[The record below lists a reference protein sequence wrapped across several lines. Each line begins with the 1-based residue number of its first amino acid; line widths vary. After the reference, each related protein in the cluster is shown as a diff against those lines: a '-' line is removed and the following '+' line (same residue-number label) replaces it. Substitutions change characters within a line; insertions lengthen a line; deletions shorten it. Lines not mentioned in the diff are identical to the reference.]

1 MVTIKNKQILID
13 DKPVMI
19 MCGEIHYFRLKR
31 EDWQDRINKLKD
43 AGLNTIA
50 SYVPWLCHETIEGNI
65 DLTGQ
70 TRPELDLLGFI
81 DLCKQNGLYFFLRP
95 GPFIMAEIKN
105 EGIPFWVYE
114 KHPELVPIT
123 WDGVT
128 VPTKTLDYLA
138 PSFLA
143 ETKKWYKAVMDAV
156 KPRLQPFGGNIIGI
170 QLDNEIGM
178 LSWVS
183 NSPDLT
189 DYVIDGFGR
198 WLRGKYEETILKLRY
213 PFDLD
218 DKEALKELLQSP
230 SESYVANFT
239 QDLGYYMRS
248 RFSEYVAIL
257 RSFAEESGIEGV
269 PYIINIHGT
278 SGGRAFTY
286 PIGISQLY
294 EAYTQAQDYLSG
306 SDIYLG
312 DLSMN
317 NFQDLYII
325 NGFMDSV
332 NLPDQPLTSLEFE
345 CGDGNYGSNLGG
357 RYDPSAA
364 DFKTRMCIAQ
374 GNRMLNYYLFTGGI
388 NYVLDPKPNDGNG
401 RIAFTGERHG
411 FAAPVSPEGELNYT
425 YPRMARTIRSIMAL
439 ADNVA
444 VMEEEHDNVS
454 FAFIPDYFMTEYRY
468 PKSNIMKEMFGNIEA
483 NRGGGAWEIVGRAML
498 LTGYRFS
505 AVDIQNKEINPD
517 ITKVL
522 VLSSA
527 RYMHGRIQK
536 KLADY
541 LYAGGNILLYGE
553 VPLFDME
560 GIPCR
565 ILADALGVKITGCR
579 TSEHYHYLSV
589 RADGWA
595 STRPEVRSNYAQT
608 FELGDQQAILRTC
621 DTGEVCGFES
631 SIGKGKAIVIAA
643 AYECDIMFFKT
654 ILEKLSANASL
665 THDCPYHGIFMTS
678 TASKNAERFLHIL
691 NLDGFEKK
699 FRIKD
704 KGEFLFDGHEFLLGK
719 KDGVMLPL
727 NLRVGN
733 VTILYSTS
741 EVIEVKED
749 SISFRLTQTEDV
761 IAFAAQ
767 TDVKPSQDYKVDR
780 QKDKVIVKS
789 CKHFCAD
796 DCFTVHFG
804 SLQ

>member
-1 MVTIKNKQILID
+1 MVTIKNKQILIE
-13 DKPVMI
+13 DKPAMI
-19 MCGEIHYFRLKR
+19 MCGEIHYFRIKK

-43 AGLNTIA
+43 AGLNTVA
-50 SYVPWLCHETIEGNI
+50 SYVPWLCHETTEGNI

-70 TRPELDLLGFI
+70 TRSELDLVGFI

-95 GPFIMAEIKN
+95 GPFIMAEMKN
-105 EGIPFWVYE
+105 EGIPYWVYE
-114 KHPELVPIT
+114 KHPELVPVS
-123 WDGVT
+123 WDGTT
-128 VPTKTLDYLA
+128 VLTKTIDYLA
-138 PSFLA
+138 PNFLK
-143 ETKKWYKAVMDAV
+143 EVKKWYKAVMEAV
-156 KPRLQPFGGNIIGI
+156 KPHLQPFGGNIIGI

-189 DYVIDGFGR
+189 DIVIDDFVY
-198 WLRGKYEETILKLRY
+198 WLRSKYEDAILKFRY
-213 PFDLD
+213 PFNLD
-218 DKEALKELLQSP
+218 DKRALKELFQSP
-230 SESYVANFT
+230 SESYAANFT
-239 QDLGYYMRS
+239 QDIGHYMRN
-248 RFSEYVAIL
+248 RFSKYVAML
-257 RSFAEESGIEGV
+257 RCFAEETGIEGV
-269 PYIINIHGT
+269 PFIINIHGT

-294 EAYTQAQDYLSG
+294 ESYTQAPGYLSG

-312 DLSMN
+312 DLTMN

-345 CGDGNYGSNLGG
+345 CGDGNYGSTLGG

-374 GNRMLNYYLFTGGI
+374 GNKMINYYLFAGGI

-411 FAAPVSPEGELNYT
+411 FAAPISPEGELNYT
-425 YPRMARTIRSIMAL
+425 YSRMARSIRSIMAL
-439 ADNVA
+439 AENVA

-468 PKSNIMKEMFGNIEA
+468 PKSDIIREIFGNIEA
-483 NRGGGAWEIVGRAML
+483 NRAGGAWEIVGRAML
-498 LTGYRFS
+498 LAGYRFS
-505 AVDIQNKEINPD
+505 ATDIQNKEINPD
-517 ITKVL
+517 VTPVL
-522 VLSSA
+522 VLPSA
-527 RYMHGRIQK
+527 RYMHAKIQK
-536 KLADY
+536 KLTDY
-541 LYAGGNILLYGE
+541 LYAGGKILLYGE
-553 VPLFDME
+553 VPSFDME
-560 GIPCR
+560 GNPCR
-565 ILADALGVKITGCR
+565 ILEDALGVKITGCR

-589 RADGWA
+589 SADGWA
-595 STRPEVRSNYAQT
+595 SPRPEVRSHFAQT
-608 FELGDQQAILRTC
+608 FELSIQQAILKTC

-643 AYECDIMFFKT
+643 AYECDIIFFKT
-654 ILEKLSANASL
+654 ILKKLGANASL

-678 TASKNAERFLHIL
+678 TASKDAERFLHIL

-699 FRIKD
+699 FRVKD
-704 KGEFLFDGHEFLLGK
+704 KGEYLFDGHEFLLGK

-741 EVIEVKED
+741 EIIEVKGN
-749 SISFRLTQTEDV
+749 SISFRLTQPEDV
-761 IAFAAQ
+761 IAFEAR
-767 TDVKPSQDYKVDR
+767 TEVKASKDYKVDK
-780 QKDKVIVKS
+780 QKDKVLVKS
-789 CKHFCAD
+789 CKRLCAD
-796 DCFTVHFG
+796 DSLTVYFV
-804 SLQ
+804 SL